1 MLLSAGEP
9 GDESERAYE
18 AELRRRPQLDDDD
31 FYEQYYAGSGVPR
44 SNPLRYR
51 RLLRSILGIDLAALQ
66 PQDNIAAIFE
76 GLDFA
81 DVLYRINREFRVSIP
96 LEVVRFDPCDPADAT
111 PSIDGTFD
119 SVVRYL
125 TAISPERTPPES
137 SPAERDGSPAGP

>member
-1 MLLSAGEP
+1 MLLPAGEP

-18 AELRRRPQLDDDD
+18 AELRRRPPLDDDVL
-31 FYEQYYAGSGVPR
+31 YERYYAGSGVPR
-44 SNPLRYR
+44 SIPLRYR
-51 RLLRSILGIDLAALQ
+51 QLLRSILGIDLAALQ
-66 PQDNIAAIFE
+66 PQDNIALIFE

-96 LEVVRFDPCDPADAT
+96 LDALKVDPRDLADAT

-137 SPAERDGSPAGP
+137 SPAERGGPPAGP

>member
-1 MLLSAGEP
+1 MAG
-9 GDESERAYE
+9 
-18 AELRRRPQLDDDD
+18 
-31 FYEQYYAGSGVPR
+31 
-44 SNPLRYR
+44 
-51 RLLRSILGIDLAALQ
+51 LQ
-66 PQDNIAAIFE
+66 PQDNIALIFE

-96 LEVVRFDPCDPADAT
+96 LEAVRVDPRDAADAT

-137 SPAERDGSPAGP
+137 SPAKRGGSPAGP